1 MDKRSNYGLAASVAA
16 NVMLVGAVGYMSM
29 TSTPQLES
37 AMKVSPVR
45 SAARGVQAI
54 SKTHISKDMGKRI
67 LAETPKRDTL
77 LKIGAMTT
85 KLQGQGLSMNEI
97 ATGVACQKIGGA
109 ACQEWYGPDRALWLG
124 PFSEGAVPS
133 YLTGEFPGDYGWD
146 TQGLSADPT
155 TFAAYRE
162 TEVIHARWAM
172 LGALG
177 CVTPELLAK
186 YSGVPIA
193 EPVWFKAGS
202 QIFAEGGLD
211 YLGNPSLIHA
221 QSILAI
227 LATQVVLMG
236 GAEAY
241 RVNGGPAGE
250 GLDAINPG
258 GAFDPLGLADD
269 PDTFAELKVKEIK
282 NGRLAMFSMLGFYVQ
297 AIATGK
303 GPVENWAEH
312 IADPSVNGLTLATA
326 TKFTP

>member
-1 MDKRSNYGLAASVAA
+1 MKAFVVNSVDAVAKQGIHAVRYMKSNAQPTDGKFVNEIREANPALYKNLVKTGELVSKLGGDIESIAQQVACVHGSRTE
-16 NVMLVGAVGYMSM
+16 NS
-29 TSTPQLES
+29 
-37 AMKVSPVR
+37 
-45 SAARGVQAI
+45 
-54 SKTHISKDMGKRI
+54 I
-67 LAETPKRDTL
+67 LAR
-77 LKIGAMTT
+77 
-85 KLQGQGLSMNEI
+85 
-97 ATGVACQKIGGA
+97 ACN
-109 ACQEWYGPDRALWLG
+109 QEWYGPDRALWLG

-146 TQGLSADPT
+146 TQGLSADPN

-202 QIFAEGGLD
+202 QIFSEGGLD

-227 LATQVVLMG
+227 LPCQVILMG

-282 NGRLAMFSMLGFYVQ
+282 NGRLAMFSMLGFFVQ

-312 IADPSVNGLTLATA
+312 IADPAGANGLTLATA